1 MLVLPQWH
9 ALVCILW
16 SVRCLWRCVFSGMYM
31 RLGRRRRTAQ
41 RTSEQVCSLAS
52 FAPAFAQADLP
63 QAEAGPCMNTKLS
76 LESVRVSEC
85 RVWFQQSVSKT
96 DRSLSQPPLSP
107 SSHGPPALRHR
118 DAQHLLRT
126 EAPLTLPL
134 FSVPCTRRR
143 PTPYEHDPQ
152 TASPPQHPC
161 IFPHTHPSPPPRSSH
176 RTSHTMYVSW
186 CRRQGGGLL
195 LGGTLVTHAAR
206 HLLSPCSSTPRSF
219 HLRRRHPFSRP
230 ASPSTSSSRGRG
242 WSSSP
247 PPAPR
252 SPAFVAR

>member
-1 MLVLPQWH
+1 M
-9 ALVCILW
+9 
-16 SVRCLWRCVFSGMYM
+16 
-31 RLGRRRRTAQ
+31 
-41 RTSEQVCSLAS
+41 
-52 FAPAFAQADLP
+52 
-63 QAEAGPCMNTKLS
+63 
-76 LESVRVSEC
+76 
-85 RVWFQQSVSKT
+85 WFQQSVSKT

-134 FSVPCTRRR
+134 LSVPCTRRR

-152 TASPPQHPC
+152 IASPPQHPC
-161 IFPHTHPSPPPRSSH
+161 IFPHTHPCPPPVFASH
-176 RTSHTMYVSW
+176 IAHHVRELVSKAG
-186 CRRQGGGLL
+186 RRPAAP
-195 LGGTLVTHAAR
+195 GTLVTHAAR